1 MVKKE
6 CEKKKKHKHTVQ
18 VGEKIKE
25 E

>member
-1 MVKKE
+1 VKKE